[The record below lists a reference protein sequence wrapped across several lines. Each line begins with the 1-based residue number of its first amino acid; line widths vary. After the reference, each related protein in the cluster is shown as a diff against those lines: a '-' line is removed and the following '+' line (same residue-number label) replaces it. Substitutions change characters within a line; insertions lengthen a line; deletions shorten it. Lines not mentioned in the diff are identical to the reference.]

1 MAQPDSTSKS
11 ILNPFD
17 GDIFPGTVTRN
28 KLYLAAMKEETDDS
42 KWFSLTAADHTKFR
56 APLEQATHAYSWGA
70 IVLAIPLEY
79 NNTNNSISFGD
90 LVLDLDENLF
100 ESIQFNAALIWA
112 AIDFNAMLFDDQD
125 IVNNDP
131 VNNKDDGM
139 KFQLW
144 LYQQCSMEDIGHHLD
159 ANIVG
164 KLIPFFLYILELI
177 FQAIIM
183 PLEWILQIRWSSNE
197 LGLIEEGNI

>member
-1 MAQPDSTSKS
+1 MLYSSPKIDEIVRHIGEIA
-11 ILNPFD
+11 
-17 GDIFPGTVTRN
+17 DIYFFVR
-28 KLYLAAMKEETDDS
+28 L
-42 KWFSLTAADHTKFR
+42 FQRFR
-56 APLEQATHAYSWGA
+56 CCALKCQYVSHV
-70 IVLAIPLEY
+70 VLAIPLEY

-183 PLEWILQIRWSSNE
+183 PLE
-197 LGLIEEGNI
+197 